1 MTENNA
7 EFIDDMV
14 RDVLDPIAAH
24 HHCLFVTYLELLG
37 EGHSPA
43 ESVSALSRRSGE
55 DEVYLCRVLLDE
67 VGRRRSLL
75 GS

>member
-7 EFIDDMV
+7 QLVADMV

-24 HHCLFVTYLELLG
+24 HYCLFITYLELLG

-43 ESVSALSRRSGE
+43 ESVSELSRRSGE
-55 DEVYLCRVLLDE
+55 DEAYLCRVLLDE

-75 GS
+75 DS